1 MKAVS
6 GLAGTRY
13 APRSF
18 LPAGWRRAACQGK
31 AAGAMAPDFRPQVEY
46 REKAGNKNGR
56 AQPGTA
62 ANIAGGGFEPPTFG
76 L

>member
-1 MKAVS
+1 
-6 GLAGTRY
+6 
-13 APRSF
+13 
-18 LPAGWRRAACQGK
+18 
-31 AAGAMAPDFRPQVEY
+31 MAPDFRPQVEY